1 MYEAYWGLSAAP
13 FQNVPDPRFFC
24 PLPTFQELL
33 EKLLYVVQYSKGG
46 ALLTGE
52 VGCGKST
59 LSRIFL
65 LQLEEDRYDIG
76 LVINPSM
83 PADELLTE
91 IALQLGVAPSGPQ
104 RSALF
109 RALNERLLK
118 NAQAGK
124 ATVLIIDEAHTIKDE
139 AVFEDLRMLLNFQFN
154 DRQLLTLIL
163 LGPPELREV
172 MARHGALQ
180 QRLPLRLNLA
190 PLTETETA
198 AYIEFRLEKAGAKRQ
213 LFPEEALQLIWQQSR
228 GVPRIINTMCDLCL
242 LEGCASRAKVVDAAL
257 IKRVA
262 ATMV

>member
-59 LSRIFL
+59 LSRVFL

-83 PADELLTE
+83 PADEILNE

-154 DRQLLTLIL
+154 DRQLLALIL

-198 AYIEFRLEKAGAKRQ
+198 AYIEFRLEKAGASRPI
-213 LFPEEALQLIWQQSR
+213 FTAEAVKAIAEAT
-228 GVPRIINTMCDLCL
+228 GGIPRRINSLADLCL
-242 LEGCASRAKVVDAAL
+242 FEGWKKRAKAVDTSVVRAAQGSL
-257 IKRVA
+257 
-262 ATMV
+262 